1 MSLRACRSRIEA
13 ETIHARMG
21 VDLAY
26 RMRRGRG
33 FVHPPYEANGELI
46 ERAPGLYNAKP
57 G

>member
-1 MSLRACRSRIEA
+1 
-13 ETIHARMG
+13 MG

-46 ERAPGLYNAKP
+46 ERAPGLYNAGLNP
-57 G
+57 AEAVHGLYGVPH